1 MEQSTQKDLY
11 EALGVSKNASSD
23 EIRKAY
29 RKLARKYHPDVNP
42 GNKTAEDRFKE
53 ISFAYEILSNQEK
66 RKLYDQYGFDGIRA
80 GFDEEA
86 AKQYR
91 QYQQYQ
97 RRQAGGPSPGG
108 GWARY
113 SSSGSGFAFDDLED
127 LFGDLFTS
135 KEGTFRG
142 AQRPQH
148 GHDLHTSLSIDFMQ
162 AVRGGE
168 TVIDLRKEVVCPTCQ
183 GMGQLNGAPCS
194 ACAGSGRT
202 ARREKLKIKI
212 PPGVDNGTKMRL
224 SGKGQA
230 GLRGGPPGNLI
241 VEIKVRPHP
250 VLRRKGLDLEYDLP
264 VTVPEAMLGGQIQV
278 PTLDTPVQLKIPSG
292 IQSGRKLRL
301 KGKGIR
307 AKDGKTGDLFV
318 KVLVQVP
325 KSDTGEA
332 RDAAERLK
340 PLYTENVRG
349 GLSL

>member
-1 MEQSTQKDLY
+1 
-11 EALGVSKNASSD
+11 
-23 EIRKAY
+23 
-29 RKLARKYHPDVNP
+29 
-42 GNKTAEDRFKE
+42 
-53 ISFAYEILSNQEK
+53 
-66 RKLYDQYGFDGIRA
+66 
-80 GFDEEA
+80 
-86 AKQYR
+86 
-91 QYQQYQ
+91 
-97 RRQAGGPSPGG
+97 
-108 GWARY
+108 
-113 SSSGSGFAFDDLED
+113 
-127 LFGDLFTS
+127 
-135 KEGTFRG
+135 
-142 AQRPQH
+142 
-148 GHDLHTSLSIDFMQ
+148 
-162 AVRGGE
+162 
-168 TVIDLRKEVVCPTCQ
+168 VCPTCQ